1 MGRNEKKGD
10 TMAVLAKD
18 RTISKLEFYK
28 NACKLRR
35 QLIFLMGRDFG
46 VKPRIREPRFYTKKW
61 DVQDAVTFS
70 ELLEKYGEARVID
83 DYPKWMTEH
92 VRDGILF
99 HLSRMMT
106 HITQAY
112 TIWATTKAEAD
123 LRRNA
128 QDLAIAD
135 CENLK
140 QELELVADILPV
152 KVEKLLPYV
161 EAIDREI
168 ALLKGWRKADNKR
181 RAKLD

>member
-1 MGRNEKKGD
+1 MS
-10 TMAVLAKD
+10 VLARN
-18 RTISKLEFYK
+18 RTLSKLEFYK

-61 DVQDAVTFS
+61 EPQDAMTFA
-70 ELLEKYGEARVID
+70 ELLAKYGEARVID
-83 DYPKWMTEH
+83 DYPLWLMEH
-92 VRDGILF
+92 VREGILH
-99 HLSRMMT
+99 HLSRMMQ

-135 CENLK
+135 CESLK
-140 QELELVADILPV
+140 QELELAVDILPV
-152 KVEKLLPYV
+152 KAEKLIQYT

-181 RAKLD
+181 RADLV